1 MIAARA
7 TRLITHFPT
16 ILLSRKFPVTDKA
29 DLKFKANGFGGN
41 AVLFY
46 FLPVEWQ
53 VCVLL
58 YDPVTA
64 LSGVSTVLKSPN
76 PAKTRVFFRLDKAFH
91 CPLGQA

>member
-1 MIAARA
+1 MARRTTILRMRTDIHAQKSTAMIAARA

-58 YDPVTA
+58 YDLPSA
-64 LSGVSTVLKSPN
+64 GGAPS
-76 PAKTRVFFRLDKAFH
+76 
-91 CPLGQA
+91 